1 MYLFELPKTYNT
13 VCTYKSALSRPME
26 LLGLPFKEN
35 KQIHDLLRAYR
46 IDPSLRISSEPA
58 TWNMDMALHFLK
70 GDKFEPLADADLR
83 NLTRKTIFLLF
94 SALGC
99 RICELQALS
108 SDIGWGDKNS
118 SVSLRYVPEFL
129 AKTESLTTPVRRNFT
144 IKALSNVTKNK
155 DYLRLCPVRALK
167 YYTRRLKDKN
177 YTSDRL
183 FVAPTCPEKGK
194 ISKNAISYFV
204 KEVIC
209 DSHKLAADTSKAEL
223 WKIGRVRPRDIRGYA
238 HTKAYTMA
246 GTITVINAA
255 MTWRGTN
262 TYTQFYFKKSAV
274 YHKEN
279 DYFTL
284 SPDAPLVMAQS
295 IVSGSGGLL
304 EPPGSEDVISPSVP
318 TPSGSKEPKDT
329 RSKVKSS
336 SRSGPSKRSSSP
348 ALFSN
353 PHKIGGG
360 VVL

>member
-1 MYLFELPKTYNT
+1 M
-13 VCTYKSALSRPME
+13 
-26 LLGLPFKEN
+26 
-35 KQIHDLLRAYR
+35 
-46 IDPSLRISSEPA
+46 
-58 TWNMDMALHFLK
+58 
-70 GDKFEPLADADLR
+70 
-83 NLTRKTIFLLF
+83 
-94 SALGC
+94 
-99 RICELQALS
+99 
-108 SDIGWGDKNS
+108 
-118 SVSLRYVPEFL
+118 
-129 AKTESLTTPVRRNFT
+129 
-144 IKALSNVTKNK
+144 
-155 DYLRLCPVRALK
+155 
-167 YYTRRLKDKN
+167 
-177 YTSDRL
+177 
-183 FVAPTCPEKGK
+183 APTCPEKGK

-209 DSHKLAADTSKAEL
+209 DSHKLAAETSKAEL

-348 ALFSN
+348 ALFAN

-360 VVL
+360 CCEALGLLGR